1 MRLKRF
7 LKKRLFLGLSLK
19 LLCLKTKRILKVLY
33 PFLIVYLI
41 FLVIFLN
48 VIFPLRLLTLRIKL
62 FWRIIMKIKDGFVVR
77 NVGEKILV
85 VPVGDRTAS
94 FNGMLVL
101 NDMAKF
107 FWDNLQ
113 NDIEIDELVNIV
125 CQNYDVSFDVAKN
138 DILEFTDKLQKAGIL
153 E

>member
-1 MRLKRF
+1 
-7 LKKRLFLGLSLK
+7 
-19 LLCLKTKRILKVLY
+19 
-33 PFLIVYLI
+33 
-41 FLVIFLN
+41 
-48 VIFPLRLLTLRIKL
+48 
-62 FWRIIMKIKDGFVVR
+62 MKIKDGFVVR